1 MPLSLS
7 GKSTLLN
14 TLVHGISVG
23 SWNTKP
29 IRLSLSDAA
38 GGACHSTAPAVGSLK
53 PAMIRNAVDLPQ
65 PDGPSS
71 ETNSPART
79 SKSKPLSATVPEGNV
94 LPTPRS
100 ATRGLLECVGV
111 DGIKILP
118 SP

>member
-7 GKSTLLN
+7 GSSTLLN
-14 TLVHGISVG
+14 TVVHGISVG

-29 IRLSLSDAA
+29 MPAFARLRRGAGHATPPSL
-38 GGACHSTAPAVGSLK
+38 GSLK

-71 ETNSPART
+71 DTNSPART
-79 SKSKPLSATVPEGNV
+79 SRSRPLSATVPLGNV

-100 ATRGLLECVGV
+100 ATSGSDAR
-111 DGIKILP
+111 
-118 SP
+118 